1 MSNEINAQL
10 RQLGCYGQIREY
22 QIVNGKNIRIAI
34 GSKSRNKVF
43 SVPMLAL
50 AEKSK
55 IRLQIAWAWF
65 WLALIGLL
73 AIPVYLLVKSQLD
86 LKAQIVD
93 FAILGVLVVAV
104 LIGLFMLFMNFA
116 RKRVYYTAYSRVPL
130 FDILIGKPDNRSFKA
145 FHEAFETYRQKTRSF
160 WDLKPEQ
167 QIAGEI
173 RMLRRL
179 AAEGVIPQ
187 KVYEDAKD
195 KLFSMSHNTS
205 ASAA

>member
-1 MSNEINAQL
+1 
-10 RQLGCYGQIREY
+10 
-22 QIVNGKNIRIAI
+22 
-34 GSKSRNKVF
+34 
-43 SVPMLAL
+43 
-50 AEKSK
+50 
-55 IRLQIAWAWF
+55 
-65 WLALIGLL
+65 
-73 AIPVYLLVKSQLD
+73 
-86 LKAQIVD
+86 
-93 FAILGVLVVAV
+93 
-104 LIGLFMLFMNFA
+104 
-116 RKRVYYTAYSRVPL
+116 
-130 FDILIGKPDNRSFKA
+130 KA